1 MLCVVWPILFEWIK
15 MGETNQWVILNRL
28 HKVAYNQNIFLCYD
42 LRNEIWHNIM
52 AMMYRV

>member
-42 LRNEIWHNIM
+42 IKKREISFQ
-52 AMMYRV
+52 